1 MKTITKRNPFRDAS
15 IVATVLVA
23 TIGLAGCSKEPAKT
37 VTIAYSNDL
46 LGTIYPCDCPGEEY
60 GGLPRRASFLETV
73 RDTTE
78 NFLLLDGGGFFGR
91 DVAFGEAKAEVYMNS
106 MAYMGFDG
114 MVVGEGDFGF
124 GTDYIV
130 KRTGE
135 AGLPILVANLYDV
148 GTNELLFSS
157 SSWVS
162 YPNGLKIGLI
172 GVIGDGLKFPPQ
184 VDPGTLRVTDPAA
197 AIRRELANFDEGADV
212 VVVVAH
218 MPVIEA
224 RHLARAVPEI
234 DLIVCGHEGK
244 PLRKKN
250 KRFGNAFILQI
261 PKEGKHGGL
270 AFAVVGKEGG
280 IRELTSD
287 ITPLT
292 ARYEDHRAVMELLRE
307 YGL

>member
-1 MKTITKRNPFRDAS
+1 MKTTTGLNPLRAAA
-15 IVATVLVA
+15 IAVTVLIA
-23 TIGLAGCSKEPAKT
+23 TIGLSGCSKEPAKT

-78 NFLLLDGGGFFGR
+78 NFLLLEGGGFFGR
-91 DVAFGEAKAEVYMNS
+91 EVSFGEANAELYLKS

-130 KRTGE
+130 KRTAE

-148 GTNELLFSS
+148 ETDELLFSS

-184 VDPGTLRVTDPAA
+184 VDRETLRVTDPAA
-197 AIRRELANFDEGADV
+197 AIRRELANFDEVADV
-212 VVVVAH
+212 VVVLAH
-218 MPVIEA
+218 MPLTEA
-224 RHLARAVPEI
+224 RHLAKAVPEI
-234 DLIVCGHEGK
+234 DLIICGHEGK

-250 KRFGNAFILQI
+250 QRFGNAFILQI
-261 PKEGKHGGL
+261 PKEGKHGGI
-270 AFAVVGKEGG
+270 AFAVVGKDGG

-287 ITPLT
+287 ITPLSK
-292 ARYEDHRAVMELLRE
+292 RYVDHEAVMELIRA